1 MTWKGPWNA
10 TSAYAVNDVAEFK
23 GSSYIAVK
31 ATTAGQS
38 PESAPASWNLVA
50 GRGSLAPAWKGGWMP
65 ASAYSVADA
74 VSYGGASF
82 LALSAIAAKSPPPT
96 AGQLWGLLA
105 TGLNVRGDWSKTP
118 RYQVGD
124 AVLYQGSTYV
134 AKIANTDVLPTDTN
148 NWQLLARGIP
158 DDARQWTKNETDAL
172 ALGITGNVFA
182 LGTLIA
188 GLMAGGAIAT
198 AITGLQGQVA
208 ALQAEIAAVQVNLEG
223 QIVALRLRVT
233 TLEADVAAHGRQLGR
248 LAAQNTQMQNEI
260 AQLFADDGEI
270 RANFLDLRFL
280 VWELRAQM
288 GALIGHGA

>member
-23 GSSYIAVK
+23 GSSYIVVK

-96 AGQLWGLLA
+96 TGQLWGLLA
-105 TGLNVRGDWSKTP
+105 TGINVRGEWSDTVH
-118 RYQVGD
+118 YQVGD
-124 AVLYQGSTYV
+124 AVLYKGSTYV
-134 AKIANTDVLPTDTN
+134 AKTANTNVLPTDTN

-158 DDARQWTKNETDAL
+158 DDPAQWTPGETTAL
-172 ALGITGNVFA
+172 ALGITGNLAA
-182 LGTLIA
+182 LGLLIA
-188 GLMAGGAIAT
+188 GLMAHGALSTAIAT
-198 AITGLQGQVA
+198 
-208 ALQAEIAAVQVNLEG
+208 LQAEVAAIPGQIAAVQLNLNRR
-223 QIVALRLRVT
+223 IVELQERLNRVEARVD
-233 TLEADVAAHGRQLGR
+233 TLEAEVERHGRELDAVREFERDVVNAVEALTEANVQLQDQLNTLR
-248 LAAQNTQMQNEI
+248 LLLAA
-260 AQLFADDGEI
+260 AAP
-270 RANFLDLRFL
+270 A
-280 VWELRAQM
+280 A
-288 GALIGHGA
+288 